1 MIKVFNHLLAVFVV
15 VITFGVYNA
24 ILVGIC
30 EALGWEAE
38 RTASII
44 TGLLL
49 ANSLKWL
56 EKTNEE
62 LEK

>member
-1 MIKVFNHLLAVFVV
+1 MKKVFEHLLAVLVFI
-15 VITFGVYNA
+15 ITFGVYNA

-30 EALGWEAE
+30 EALGWESE
-38 RTASII
+38 RIPSII

-49 ANSLKWL
+49 ANSLNWL